1 MNICVTLQGFISVV
15 QFTKCRVG
23 INLIDRNKK
32 FSFLLQRNAD
42 ELVGLF

>member
-15 QFTKCRVG
+15 QFTKCRVE